1 MESDPYP
8 YIVLAVALALTAFTA
23 AAEMALAGANRGRV
37 RELAEA
43 GNRRAALVD
52 ALLSDASQFLITGT
66 LLRSLGLLLAGVALA
81 ELFAA
86 FLSPFRFLLALL
98 ALWILFSLVQ
108 VVVRA
113 AVQPRADTM
122 ALQLAPSINVG
133 VHLLWPLTAF
143 LRHVGH
149 EVGDGD
155 ADAEEESV
163 FLSEEGLRLLINVRD
178 EEDSIQESEKQMIAS
193 ILDMEETVAREV
205 MVPRIDMVVLNV
217 EMSLREALDL
227 VIEAGHS
234 RIPVYEGNAD
244 RILGFL
250 YAKDLLKCF
259 QQNSIDMPLR
269 DLLRPAHFVPI
280 TKKLND
286 LFQEMQKQRVHVAVV
301 VDEYGG
307 TAGLITIEDILEE
320 IVGDIQDE
328 YDEEEGAYVEA
339 VGADT
344 YILNARLDLDT
355 LSDLLGVHLPDE
367 DADTLGGLLYSL
379 LGHVPNRGEA
389 VECENWFF
397 TVLSLDGRRI
407 DQVRAEPVRGGPAQT
422 DAPAKPQST
431 DEATGPDG
439 LINISTFG

>member
-23 AAEMALAGANRGRV
+23 AAEMALAGANRGRI
-37 RELAEA
+37 RDLAEA
-43 GNRRAALVD
+43 GNRRAATVD
-52 ALLSDASQFLITGT
+52 ALLSDASQFLISAT
-66 LLRSLGLLLAGVALA
+66 LLRSLGLLLAGMAIA
-81 ELFAA
+81 ELFGAL
-86 FLSPFRFLLALL
+86 LSPLQLLLALL
-98 ALWILFSLVQ
+98 ALWVIFSLVQ
-108 VVVRA
+108 VVSRA
-113 AVQPRADTM
+113 AAQARANTA
-122 ALQLAPSINVG
+122 ALQLAPLINFCVYM
-133 VHLLWPLTAF
+133 LWPVTAF
-143 LRHVGH
+143 VRHVGH

-155 ADAEEESV
+155 EDAEDESV

-178 EEDSIQESEKQMIAS
+178 EEDTIQESEKQMIAS

-280 TKKLND
+280 TKKLNE

-328 YDEEEGAYVEA
+328 YDEEEDAYVEV

-344 YILNARLDLDT
+344 YILNARVDLDT
-355 LSDLLGVHLPDE
+355 LSELLGVDLPDE

-379 LGHVPNRGEA
+379 LGHVPDRGEA
-389 VECENWFF
+389 VECETWLF

-407 DQVRAEPVRGGPAQT
+407 DQVRAEPVKGAASYA
-422 DAPAKPQST
+422 DAPSKAQST
-431 DEATGPDG
+431 DEATGSDG
-439 LINISTFG
+439 LINVSTFG